1 MIIDTSK
8 ISAVQ
13 QAILKSVQSALNTN
27 HKFELNELVPNK
39 FRVLTEESA
48 SFIGMQMKLHHAFTT
63 SAFSKFAFEH
73 GLMESIKYSGGN
85 AELARQGN
93 PGYDITIEGQ
103 KFSLKTEAAKNSNIN
118 AVHISKWMELGK
130 NANWGNKEKFD
141 IEKEQVL
148 VELAEE
154 FVRHLGGYDRILVLR
169 HLSGKKVNSSFSR
182 YYELVEIPKEILLE
196 CLNGRFE
203 LKMDSK
209 QFPKPG
215 YCYVTNKY
223 GNPIFSLYFDGGG
236 ERKLQIKH
244 LDKSVCIHHA
254 SWEF

>member
-8 ISAVQ
+8 TSAVQ
-13 QAILKSVQSALNTN
+13 QAILDSVKNALNLP
-27 HKFELNELVPNK
+27 HKFVLNEYLPEQ
-39 FRVLTEESA
+39 FRILDENSA
-48 SFIGMQMKLHHAFTT
+48 SYLGLQMKLHHAFTT

-73 GLMESIKYSGGN
+73 GLMEGVNFSGAE

-93 PGYDITIEGQ
+93 PGYDIAIAGQ
-103 KFSLKTEAAKNSNIN
+103 KFSLKTEAARNSSFDI
-118 AVHISKWMELGK
+118 VHISKWMELGK
-130 NANWGNKEKFD
+130 NPNWGDRDKYL
-141 IEKEQVL
+141 IEKEKL
-148 VELAEE
+148 LIELAQE

-169 HLSGKKVNSSFSR
+169 FLNGKKGNSSFSR
-182 YYELVEIPKEILLE
+182 YYELVEIPKEVLLE

-203 LKMDSK
+203 MKMEST

-215 YCYVTNKY
+215 YCYVTNRY

-244 LDKSVCIHHA
+244 LDKSVCIQHA

>member
-1 MIIDTSK
+1 FLGIP
-8 ISAVQ
+8 Q
-13 QAILKSVQSALNTN
+13 
-27 HKFELNELVPNK
+27 
-39 FRVLTEESA
+39 
-48 SFIGMQMKLHHAFTT
+48 
-63 SAFSKFAFEH
+63 
-73 GLMESIKYSGGN
+73 
-85 AELARQGN
+85 
-93 PGYDITIEGQ
+93 
-103 KFSLKTEAAKNSNIN
+103 AKNSNLN

-130 NANWGNKEKFD
+130 NASWGNKEKFE

-154 FVRHLGGYDRILVLR
+154 FMRHLGGYDRILVMR
-169 HLSGKKVNSSFSR
+169 HLSGKKVNSNFSR

-196 CLNGRFE
+196 CKNGRFE

-244 LDKSVCIHHA
+244 LDKSICIQHA

>member
-1 MIIDTSK
+1 MKIDISK
-8 ISAVQ
+8 TTAVQ
-13 QAILKSVQSALNTN
+13 LAVLESASNALNTLHN
-27 HKFELNELVPNK
+27 FELNELIPK
-39 FRVLTEESA
+39 QFRVLTEESA
-48 SFIGMQMKLHHAFTT
+48 SFLGMQMKLHHAFTT

-73 GLMESIKYSGGN
+73 GLFEGVRYSGGV

-93 PGYDITIEGQ
+93 PGYDIAIAGE
-103 KFSLKTEAAKNSNIN
+103 KFALKTEAAKNSNIN
-118 AVHISKWMELGK
+118 SVHISKWMELGK
-130 NANWGNKEKFD
+130 NATWGNLEKFD
-141 IEKEQVL
+141 LGKEKVL
-148 VELAEE
+148 IELAGE
-154 FVRHLGGYDRILVLR
+154 FVKHLGGYDRILVLR
-169 HLSGKKVNSSFSR
+169 HLSGKKVGSSFSR
-182 YYELVEIPKEILLE
+182 YYELIEIPKEILLE

-203 LKMDSK
+203 LKMESR

-244 LDKSVCIHHA
+244 LDKSVCIKHA